1 MNIFVL
7 HEDPITAA
15 KHHCDKHVVKMILE
29 SAQLLCTAHREFSD
43 DVPENFYKAT
53 HRNHPCAKWVRESK
67 SNYLWVYGLLHGL
80 SAEYTNR
87 YGKVHLTYTKLG
99 DSLAEIPEGIKNYV
113 QTSFVQCMPD
123 EYKDPD
129 PVVAYRNY
137 YRGDKAYM
145 AQWQYSKIPT
155 WWGER

>member
-29 SAQLLCTAHREFSD
+29 SAQLLCTAHREF
-43 DVPENFYKAT
+43 
-53 HRNHPCAKWVRESK
+53 
-67 SNYLWVYGLLHGL
+67 
-80 SAEYTNR
+80 
-87 YGKVHLTYTKLG
+87 
-99 DSLAEIPEGIKNYV
+99 
-113 QTSFVQCMPD
+113 VQCMPD

-129 PVVAYRNY
+129 PVAAYRNY